1 MNWIEAC
8 GYAGALLTL
17 GTFAMTK
24 MIPLRIVGIA
34 ANFAFIG
41 YGALAPIYPVLGL
54 HAILLPLNALRLY
67 QMLQL
72 IRKVADASQGDLNFD
87 GLKPFM
93 SRRVC
98 TAGETIF
105 RKGEPS
111 SAMFYILSG
120 RFWLSEIAQ
129 EMPPGEIIGD
139 LGLVAPDNKRT
150 LTFECLEGGELMMIS
165 YSSVKQLYFQNPT
178 FGFYF
183 LQLTSR
189 RLFHDITRLEQ
200 RLAALTRGT
209 GPDDGKQVS
218 AAGGT
223 R

>member
-8 GYAGALLTL
+8 GYAAAFLTL

-24 MIPLRIVGIA
+24 MIPLRIAGIA
-34 ANFAFIG
+34 ANFAFIA

-72 IRKVADASQGDLNFD
+72 IRTVANASQGDLNFD
-87 GLKPFM
+87 WLKPFM
-93 SRRVC
+93 SRRAC
-98 TAGETIF
+98 MAGETIF
-105 RKGEPS
+105 RKGELA

-129 EMPPGEIIGD
+129 EVPPGEVIGD
-139 LGLVAPDNKRT
+139 LGLIAPDNKRT
-150 LTFECLEGGELMMIS
+150 LTLECLEDGELMTIS
-165 YSSVKQLYFQNPT
+165 YSSVKQLYFQNPK

-183 LQLTSR
+183 LELTSR
-189 RLFHDITRLEQ
+189 RLFQDIARLEQ
-200 RLAALTRGT
+200 RLAAST
-209 GPDDGKQVS
+209 
-218 AAGGT
+218 
-223 R
+223 

>member
-1 MNWIEAC
+1 VSINWIEAF

-24 MIPLRIVGIA
+24 MIPLRIIGIG
-34 ANFAFIG
+34 ANFAFIS

-87 GLKPFM
+87 WLKPFM
-93 SRRVC
+93 SKRGC
-98 TAGETIF
+98 MAGETIF
-105 RKGEPS
+105 RKGELS
-111 SAMFYILSG
+111 SAMFYTLSG
-120 RFWLSEIAQ
+120 RFRLSEIAQ
-129 EMPPGEIIGD
+129 EVPPGEVIGD
-139 LGLVAPDNKRT
+139 LGLIAPDNKRT
-150 LTFECLEGGELMMIS
+150 LTFECVEDGELLTIS
-165 YSSVKQLYFQNPT
+165 YSSVKQLYFQNPK

-189 RLFHDITRLEQ
+189 RLFRDIARLEQ
-200 RLAALTRGT
+200 RLAAST
-209 GPDDGKQVS
+209 
-218 AAGGT
+218 
-223 R
+223 